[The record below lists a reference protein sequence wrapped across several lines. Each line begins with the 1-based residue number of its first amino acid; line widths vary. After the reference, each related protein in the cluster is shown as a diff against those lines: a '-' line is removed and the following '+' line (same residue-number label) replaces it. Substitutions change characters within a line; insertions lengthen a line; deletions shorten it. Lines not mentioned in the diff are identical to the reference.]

1 MHEAEREER
10 LTEKEVE
17 NYENETEEAVEEEQ
31 KLVRYERMSWSELKK
46 DCKLTVTEEYIQEQ
60 LDEVREKIE
69 EEFAVMRRVMKRWLG
84 AAKKEVFRKWKH
96 ASKGRRDRRIAN
108 AKRKEKED
116 TLKKEAAEAQV
127 YLQELEAAKWVEH
140 FDEYT
145 DRIYF
150 EHSETGEIAWD
161 EKPKDRGFVLRK

>member
-1 MHEAEREER
+1 M
-10 LTEKEVE
+10 
-17 NYENETEEAVEEEQ
+17 
-31 KLVRYERMSWSELKK
+31 
-46 DCKLTVTEEYIQEQ
+46 TEEYIQEQ

-84 AAKKEVFRKWKH
+84 AAKEVFRKWKH
-96 ASKGRRDRRIAN
+96 ASKGRRARRIAN

-116 TLKKEAAEAQV
+116 KLKKEAAEAQV

>member
-1 MHEAEREER
+1 
-10 LTEKEVE
+10 
-17 NYENETEEAVEEEQ
+17 
-31 KLVRYERMSWSELKK
+31 
-46 DCKLTVTEEYIQEQ
+46 
-60 LDEVREKIE
+60 
-69 EEFAVMRRVMKRWLG
+69 MRRVMKRWLG

-116 TLKKEAAEAQV
+116 KLKKEAAEAQV